1 MKYTATQVAGMVDH
15 TNLKAFAS
23 AEDIR
28 KLCAEAAANGFK
40 SVCVNPVFVKF
51 CREQL
56 AGTGVLTC
64 TVISF
69 PLGQTTIAEK
79 VNEAENAV
87 ADGCQ
92 EFDYVLNVGKLK
104 EHDYAYIEE
113 EMAAL
118 TAVAR
123 KTGTAVKVIFETCYL
138 ADEEIAEAA
147 KIASRVKPD
156 FIKTSTGFGTGGA
169 TAAHVE
175 LMHANCGPDVC
186 VKASGGIRSW
196 AEAKAMLDAGAS
208 RLGVSAGMKIISELK
223 EQEG

>member
-169 TAAHVE
+169 TAAHVD

>member
-23 AEDIR
+23 TEDIR
-28 KLCAEAAANGFK
+28 KLCEEAAANGFK
-40 SVCVNPVFVKF
+40 SVCVNPVFVRF